1 MKNRT
6 ALVFGATGLVGRHLV
21 EELIRNMRYTSVK
34 VFTRR
39 ALNIEHIKLLEYV
52 VDVED
57 VSSYSDQIRGDDLFI
72 AIGTTLRKAGSV
84 AREEET
90 DRHLVVEI
98 AAEAQRR
105 GAGRI
110 AVVSSLGADAGA
122 RNFYRRIKGQMEK
135 DIQNLKF
142 QRIVIA
148 RPSLLLGKREDF
160 RLFEEIAKVLARGL
174 GFIFKGKL
182 AIYRA
187 IHARTVAYAM
197 VYLIGTEE
205 NKSVYLSDELQKF
218 GREETEQIN

>member
-21 EELIRNMRYTSVK
+21 KELIQNMRYSSVK

-39 ALNIEHIKLLEYV
+39 PLNIEHIKVLEHV
-52 VDVED
+52 VNMED
-57 VSSYSDQIRGDDLFI
+57 VSSYGDQIRGDDLFI

-84 AREEET
+84 AREEEI
-90 DRHLVVEI
+90 DRHMVVMI

-105 GAGRI
+105 GVTRI
-110 AVVSSLGADAGA
+110 AVVSSLGANSASK
-122 RNFYRRIKGQMEK
+122 NFYRRIKGKMEY
-135 DIQNLKF
+135 DIMNLKF
-142 QRIVIA
+142 QRIIIA

-160 RLFEEIAKVLARGL
+160 RLLEEVAKVFARLL
-174 GFIFKGKL
+174 GFLFIGKL

-197 VYLIGTEE
+197 IYLIGTKEY
-205 NKSVYLSDELQKF
+205 KCVYLSDELQKF
-218 GREETEQIN
+218 GREENKKID